1 MNELIAKLKKLID
14 KALGRTHNVSDILN
28 SFHTV
33 VAKLETAVDVH
44 TAAVNAQARAAELAL
59 QAKAKAEAEIADAKA
74 AVQNIR
80 ALIGK

>member
-14 KALGRTHNVSDILN
+14 KARGRTHNVSDILN

-33 VAKLETAVDVH
+33 VAKLETAVEVH
-44 TAAVNAQARAAELAL
+44 SAAAKAQATAAELAL
-59 QAKAKAEAEIADAKA
+59 QAKAKAEGEIESAKA

-80 ALIGK
+80 ALIRR